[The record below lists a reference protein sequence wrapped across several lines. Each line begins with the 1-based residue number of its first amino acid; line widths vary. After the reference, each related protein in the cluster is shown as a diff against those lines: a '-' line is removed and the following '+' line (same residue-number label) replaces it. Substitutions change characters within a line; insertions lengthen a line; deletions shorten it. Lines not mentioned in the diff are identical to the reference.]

1 MQALS
6 MFGGTDDIIE
16 QMTGEAPLTVQTFI
30 ARHKDAFPW
39 PDEVWR
45 WVHNDGR
52 PKGAARDIHRFL
64 SLVSALVFWVFVISA
79 LYRVG
84 FDGFL
89 PPSAATVAAG
99 AWILLSLYWYRTHVQ
114 GTLDNLWERC
124 PEAVQD
130 EIVAEAYSLPAGSP
144 EDNRLRAERT
154 IKERWGRLRERGGGS
169 PAAL

>member
-52 PKGAARDIHRFL
+52 PEQGESTGAREAAPGH
-64 SLVSALVFWVFVISA
+64 SVS
-79 LYRVG
+79 
-84 FDGFL
+84 
-89 PPSAATVAAG
+89 
-99 AWILLSLYWYRTHVQ
+99 
-114 GTLDNLWERC
+114 
-124 PEAVQD
+124 
-130 EIVAEAYSLPAGSP
+130 
-144 EDNRLRAERT
+144 
-154 IKERWGRLRERGGGS
+154 RGVDHGGI
-169 PAAL
+169 